1 MQPEKGEGYDP
12 WGVTDEVW
20 QRRDGVARQ
29 QVLNYALYNAP
40 PGTMQHM
47 AVYYYLSAAGSHAT
61 ERGGAEVYARR
72 YLQAGGGIQDGDR
85 TFSSGTE

>member
-1 MQPEKGEGYDP
+1 MQPEKGEGYEP

-20 QRRDGVARQ
+20 KRRTEYARQ

-47 AVYYYLSAAGSHAT
+47 AVYYYLSATG
-61 ERGGAEVYARR
+61 EPCDRGGG
-72 YLQAGGGIQDGDR
+72 AGVHA
-85 TFSSGTE
+85 